1 VNPRMFLQGWAG
13 LARVIGYSIAGSLLL
28 ATGAWAQVTF
38 TVNSTD
44 DDVDANV
51 LDGKCEIPAPAPP
64 GTCTLRA
71 AVMQA
76 NRMPN
81 GGAIIQ
87 LPAGLYKLS
96 IPASIAD
103 GEENGDLNLTEP
115 SGYAPGPTIVTGA
128 GAATTIID
136 GNGIDRVLH
145 IDGSARSVTIS
156 GVSIVNG
163 LRGSSGGGIYN
174 ESSLILRDC
183 IVSHNTVSYGN
194 GGGIFTTGYLDAS
207 GVTLDDNTAQSY
219 GGGIYNLDRL
229 ELSKSFVRAN
239 KASSGAGIYNAGIY
253 FPYSNVDSTEITGN
267 IATGFGGGIA
277 NVYSGT
283 ALNITR
289 STVSNNTTGTY
300 GGGVENDGVLYASNS
315 TISGNSA
322 KTYGGGF
329 YNRVSG
335 NSNIYNSTIAYN
347 QADSDADSVGAGAGI
362 YNYPGG
368 TFNIRNSVV
377 AGNYLAGQPD
387 YDDCDGALGIYGK
400 NRLGE
405 ASACT
410 YPGGNGT
417 VSVLQS
423 LDELGVLRDNG
434 GPTRTIALIPPS
446 DMIDVASACL
456 DQNGN
461 GLATDQR
468 GRSRIV
474 GASCDIGALELDA
487 GDIFFNGFE

>member
-1 VNPRMFLQGWAG
+1 MNPRMFLQGWAR

-103 GEENGDLNLTEP
+103 GEENGDLNLTVP
-115 SGYAPGPTIVTGA
+115 SGYAPGPTIITGA

-136 GNGIDRVLH
+136 GNGIDSVLH
-145 IDGSARSVTIS
+145 IDGGRNATIS
-156 GVSIVNG
+156 RVSIVNG
-163 LRGSSGGGIYN
+163 LVASGFGGGIHN
-174 ESSLILRDC
+174 EGSLILRDC
-183 IVSHNTVSYGN
+183 IVSHNKVSYGN
-194 GGGIFTTGYLDAS
+194 GGGIFSSGYLEAT
-207 GVTLDDNTAQSY
+207 GVTLNDNTAQSY
-219 GGGIYNLDRL
+219 GGGIYNTDHL

-239 KASSGAGIYNAGIY
+239 KAISGAGIYNASIY
-253 FPYSNVDSTEITGN
+253 FPYSRVDFTEITGN
-267 IATGFGGGIA
+267 IATGYGGGIA

-283 ALNITR
+283 GLNLTR
-289 STVSNNTTGTY
+289 STVANNTAGSY
-300 GGGVENDGVLYASNS
+300 GGGVSNEGVLYASNS

-322 KTYGGGF
+322 KTDGGGV
-329 YNRVSG
+329 YNKVSG
-335 NSNIYNSTIAYN
+335 NSNFYNSTIAYN
-347 QADSDADSVGAGAGI
+347 QADSDANSVGAGAGI

-468 GRSRIV
+468 GRARIV
-474 GASCDIGALELDA
+474 GASCDIGAYEYDP
-487 GDIFFNGFE
+487 GDIFASGFE